1 MIGSLL
7 SGAEQAIRSTPWFA
21 PFLVFFGG
29 LLTASNPC
37 VLAMIPLAIA
47 YVSGN
52 RSVRSWK
59 SGALFSLLFVSG
71 LSLTFA
77 VLGLVA
83 ALAGRLLGDVGP
95 FWKYIVLVVCI
106 VMGLHLLGFV
116 RFRSSLSNRI
126 QVRRGGA
133 IGALLLGLL
142 FGTVST
148 PCAAPILVVLLTYLA
163 ASESSLAFGAF
174 LLFCYALGHSVL
186 ILVSGIS
193 MGIVKHV
200 IRSERFARVN
210 TWLQRGA
217 GVLIMGVGI
226 FLFFSK

>member
-1 MIGSLL
+1 MIESLL
-7 SGAEQAIRSTPWFA
+7 SGAEQAIRSSPWLA
-21 PFLVFFGG
+21 PLLVFLGG

-59 SGALFSLLFVSG
+59 SGALFSLLFVFG
-71 LSLTFA
+71 LSITFA

-83 ALAGRLLGDVGP
+83 AMAGKLLGDVGP
-95 FWKYIVLVVCI
+95 FWRYIVLIVCV
-106 VMGLHLLGFV
+106 VMGAHLLGFI

-126 QVRRGGA
+126 QVRRGGG

-163 ASESSLAFGAF
+163 ASRSSLVFGAV

-186 ILVSGIS
+186 VLVSGIS
-193 MGIVKHV
+193 MGVVKQM
-200 IRSERFARVN
+200 IRSERYARAN
-210 TWLQRGA
+210 LWLRRCAGA
-217 GVLIMGVGI
+217 ITIGVGI
-226 FLFFSK
+226 FLFAFA